1 MRIANSLPV
10 LNQKLSEAT
19 MAPRLPVLNID
30 KISTYMTSGTDEGE
44 GDKTGSKIDK
54 NQNRKKTQSHINSL
68 VKQQWHPKEQVR
80 GIIYNQRE
88 RKK

>member
-1 MRIANSLPV
+1 MERGEVPHCLRIANSLPV

-19 MAPRLPVLNID
+19 MTPRLPVLNID

-54 NQNRKKTQSHINSL
+54 IKI
-68 VKQQWHPKEQVR
+68 
-80 GIIYNQRE
+80 
-88 RKK
+88 

>member
-19 MAPRLPVLNID
+19 LAPRLPVLNID
-30 KISTYMTSGTDEGE
+30 KINNTYMATGTDEGE

-54 NQNRKKTQSHINSL
+54 NQNRKKLSHTL
-68 VKQQWHPKEQVR
+68 TV
-80 GIIYNQRE
+80 
-88 RKK
+88 